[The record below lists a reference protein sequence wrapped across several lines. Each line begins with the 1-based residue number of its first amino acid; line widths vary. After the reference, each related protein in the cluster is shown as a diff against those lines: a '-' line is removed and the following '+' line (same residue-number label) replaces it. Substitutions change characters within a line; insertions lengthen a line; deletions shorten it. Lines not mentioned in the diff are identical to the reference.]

1 MSITEFKT
9 LFQPILDHAFE
20 DKFSTYQTYTHDEE
34 ILEYISHS
42 KQILL
47 GGKHVRPY
55 MAYVMY
61 QAFGGDQSEQDLLQ
75 LLVALEVF
83 HVFALIHDDIMDKG
97 TMRHDVSTVHK
108 FIAKDLE
115 DKQRWSL
122 DYEHAGISQAIL
134 VGDILFAWSLGR
146 FQEYGRIFSEH
157 DQAWKSFLQM
167 IDEVSIGQMLDVDMM
182 TRDRV
187 NMELIE
193 EKMRLKTAG
202 YTFVHPLH
210 IGASLAGRGED
221 MYGFCQEFGQ
231 ALGLAFQTQDDIFDL
246 VAQPENLQK
255 GVLSDIKEHQHTFLT
270 QHVFDYGSREDI
282 RDLTAIWGSEVR
294 STDQEQVIDLFER
307 TGALDYAHQ
316 MVETYLARARQIC
329 ITNEELSYQGQE
341 QLQALIDYI
350 ENRSY

>member
-1 MSITEFKT
+1 MSIAEFKI
-9 LFQPILDHAFE
+9 LFQPILEQAFE
-20 DKFSTYQTYTHDEE
+20 DKFQSYQKHTQDEE
-34 ILEYISHS
+34 ILEYIYHA
-42 KQILL
+42 KGILL

-55 MAYVMY
+55 MAYIMY
-61 QAFGGDQSEQDLLQ
+61 QAFGGQEQKTYLLY
-75 LLVALEVF
+75 LLVSLEVF

-97 TMRHDVSTVHK
+97 MTRHDVATVHK
-108 FIAKDLE
+108 FIAQDLE
-115 DKQRWSL
+115 NKQRWSL
-122 DYEHAGISQAIL
+122 DYEHGGISQAIL
-134 VGDILFAWSLGR
+134 IGDMLFAWSLGK
-146 FQEYGRIFSEH
+146 FQEYRFRFRDHE
-157 DQAWKSFLQM
+157 QAWQSFLQM

-187 NMELIE
+187 DMDLIE

-202 YTFVHPLH
+202 YTFVHPMH
-210 IGASLAGRGED
+210 IGSSLAGRGSD

-270 QHVFDYGSREDI
+270 QYVFDYGSREDI

-294 STDQEQVIDLFER
+294 STDQEHVIDLFER